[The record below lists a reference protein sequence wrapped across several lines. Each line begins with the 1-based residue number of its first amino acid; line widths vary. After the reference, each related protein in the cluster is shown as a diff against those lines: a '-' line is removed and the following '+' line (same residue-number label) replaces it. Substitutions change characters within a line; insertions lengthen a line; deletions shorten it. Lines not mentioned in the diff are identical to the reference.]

1 MDVSQINQKNKLYI
15 VNCKIVTKK
24 LQLIRGLDKSR
35 CEAFVYTFR
44 F

>member
-24 LQLIRGLDKSR
+24 LQLNKRSR
-35 CEAFVYTFR
+35 
-44 F
+44 